1 LKHTLKFGHITK
13 LQQNYVVQNTNI
25 NMPRVR
31 KAREILLNQGL
42 SQWEELQ
49 WQDLKLDF
57 QLKANAY
64 SLSDKVVKPKKKFLH
79 LSLQTNYKC
88 YKNHGHEKYLGYR

>member
-1 LKHTLKFGHITK
+1 
-13 LQQNYVVQNTNI
+13 
-25 NMPRVR
+25 MSRVR

-42 SQWEELQ
+42 SQSEELQ

-64 SLSDKVVKPKKKFLH
+64 SLSDKVV
-79 LSLQTNYKC
+79 
-88 YKNHGHEKYLGYR
+88 